1 LSADLGES
9 ALSKLPVAA
18 EALLKLLLAGGA
30 LLGAMEL
37 FRLVLLPELQAAF
50 ELDATATSVVRRTGI
65 LLSVLLAYWAY
76 VRLIEGRP
84 VSELQ
89 FAPAGILNG
98 VLSGV
103 LLISITSVV
112 LFALGVYE
120 VTAVRGLHSGLA
132 GVAGLIFV
140 AAVLE
145 EVAFRGVL
153 FQILESAGG
162 TVPALWL
169 QSLIFAILHLANI
182 EDTASLQELVTTVV
196 SGTLI
201 GAFWTAMF
209 VYSRN
214 LWVVGTH
221 HAAWNFSII
230 LTGLPL
236 SGIETW
242 RALAPIESR
251 YNGPPWLT
259 GGVFGPEDSV
269 ITIVVVVV
277 GTATLFYLAKKGG
290 QMMKP
295 LLRRTV

>member
-1 LSADLGES
+1 M
-9 ALSKLPVAA
+9 SKLPVAA
-18 EALLKLLLAGGA
+18 QAFLKLLLAGGG
-30 LLGAMEL
+30 LFGAMEL
-37 FRLVLLPELQAAF
+37 FRLVLLPELQSAF
-50 ELDATATSVVRRTGI
+50 QLDATATSVVRRVGI

-76 VRLIEGRP
+76 VRLIEGRR
-84 VSELQ
+84 VHELY
-89 FAPAGILNG
+89 FAPASIANG

-103 LLISITSVV
+103 VLISITSVS
-112 LFALGVYE
+112 LFALGIYE
-120 VTAVRGLHSGLA
+120 VTAVRGLQSGLQ

-140 AAVLE
+140 AAMLE
-145 EVAFRGVL
+145 EIAFRGVL
-153 FQILESAGG
+153 FQILESAWG
-162 TVPALWL
+162 TVPALWV
-169 QSLIFAILHLANI
+169 QSFIFAVLHLANI
-182 EDTASLQELVTTVV
+182 EDVASHQEMITTVV

-201 GAFWTAMF
+201 GAFWTVMF

-242 RALAPIESR
+242 RTVAPLESR

-269 ITIVVVVV
+269 ITIVVVAIGIAV
-277 GTATLFYLAKKGG
+277 LFYLARENGRLINPA
-290 QMMKP
+290 M
-295 LLRRTV
+295 RRAD